1 MYRHPSFVV
10 DDAEF
15 IRSSIAERRLGTLV
29 VTHAGGFEASP
40 LPWLLVGDELHG
52 HVVNANPLVEICGE
66 GVPCLVVFDVADG
79 YVSPSWYPSK
89 VEHGRVVPT
98 WNYLAVHVHGSV
110 RVVTDRKWIHDQV
123 RSLTHLM
130 EQNRPEPW
138 SVSDAP
144 DTFIQKQLSS
154 ITGLVITIERI
165 EAKAKLSQNRT
176 DADRVAV
183 QEKIG
188 DGHSGVGLAG
198 YMATPPK
205 KN

>member
-1 MYRHPSFVV
+1 MYRHPSFAV
-10 DDAEF
+10 DDREF

-29 VTHAGGFEASP
+29 VTHGGGFEASP

-52 HVVNANPLVEICGE
+52 HVVNENPLVDVCDR

-98 WNYLAVHVHGSV
+98 WNYVAVHVHGSV
-110 RVVTDRKWIHDQV
+110 RTVTDREWIHDQV
-123 RSLTHLM
+123 RSLTDMM
-130 EQNRPEPW
+130 EQSRLDPW

-154 ITGLVITIERI
+154 ITGLVVTIDRI

-176 DADRVAV
+176 EADRVAV
-183 QEKIG
+183 QDNIG
-188 DGHSGVGLAG
+188 DGRSGAGLAG
-198 YMATPPK
+198 FMTNPLS
-205 KN
+205 